1 MVNGDFEPKDS
12 DVKLQ
17 ALTFVKRIEKSVG
30 VMLKT
35 NEKMKVNRYIIFSN
49 VLRDEFRPQ
58 FEENEDITW
67 RDSYMFHESVLNSGA
82 KIRRERL
89 DSALI
94 TKNKFLERSTK
105 VPKALTNQRKNN
117 YDCLTPKIS
126 VKYTAYGQSLNK
138 NQKRLQLCDD
148 NDSFAS
154 GFGGFPGDKVSSA
167 IRLNEIVLRSHQSQN
182 KSVLNFVLNQPELL
196 TGKNCEME
204 FNDYKSKGTILTM
217 VEKFMNILKLVQEN
231 LETLQ
236 NGLDKILPDQ
246 ECPIDG
252 WEEQKADTPTEDRKA
267 PRKNNY
273 VSILKGTDFG
283 AKGSRRSILSGGSS
297 R

>member
-17 ALTFVKRIEKSVG
+17 ALTFVKTIEKSVSL
-30 VMLKT
+30 MLKT

-58 FEENEDITW
+58 LEENEEITW

-94 TKNKFLERSTK
+94 NKNKFSERRTK
-105 VPKALTNQRKNN
+105 VPKATAHHRRNN

-138 NQKRLQLCDD
+138 NQRRLQLCDE

-204 FNDYKSKGTILTM
+204 FNNYKSKAIILTM
-217 VEKFMNILKLVQEN
+217 VEKIMNMLELVQEN
-231 LETLQ
+231 LEKLQ
-236 NGLDKILPDQ
+236 NGLGAVLPDQ
-246 ECPIDG
+246 ECPVDG
-252 WEEQKADTPTEDRKA
+252 W
-267 PRKNNY
+267 
-273 VSILKGTDFG
+273 
-283 AKGSRRSILSGGSS
+283 
-297 R
+297 